1 MLIRVCSVLLVLLFL
16 GFSAEAQPQDEGQEP
31 TADSPMANSGIKL
44 DQSPLLKAADTD
56 QDGKLSMAEWE
67 AVGGTENIFTHTDK
81 DTDGFMT
88 LAEMNDTSPPDMAD
102 ADKDGKFTL
111 DEFKTMIG
119 AGGGPPSGGG
129 APGGGAP
136 QGGGGQ

>member
-1 MLIRVCSVLLVLLFL
+1 MSIRICTALLIFLFV
-16 GFSAEAQPQDEGQEP
+16 GFSAQAQPQNEGQGP
-31 TADSPMANSGIKL
+31 PGDSPMANSGIKL
-44 DQSPLLKAADTD
+44 DQSPLLEAADTD
-56 QDGKLSMAEWE
+56 KDGKLSMAEWE

-102 ADKDGKFTL
+102 ANKDGRFTL
-111 DEFKTMIG
+111 DEFKAMIS

-129 APGGGAP
+129 APP
-136 QGGGGQ
+136 GGGGQ